1 VTSDLGRRSGG
12 YALLGELLIFTGL
25 MVLFIKVVAG
35 LLLTATGVLL
45 MSLGSGRQQL
55 ICPHCGARGTT
66 LSQLG
71 RRARRHLGKRALQ
84 RRGM

>member
-1 VTSDLGRRSGG
+1 V
-12 YALLGELLIFTGL
+12 LLIFAGL

-55 ICPHCGARGTT
+55 ICPRCGARGATFR
-66 LSQLG
+66 QLA
-71 RRARRHLGKRALQ
+71 RRARRHLGKRAPQ
-84 RRGM
+84 RAGT